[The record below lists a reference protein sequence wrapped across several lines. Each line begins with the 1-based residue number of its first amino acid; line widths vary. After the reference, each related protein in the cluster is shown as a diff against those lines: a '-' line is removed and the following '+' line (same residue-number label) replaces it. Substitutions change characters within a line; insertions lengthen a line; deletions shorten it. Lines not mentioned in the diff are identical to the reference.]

1 MFRLCSATGI
11 TTSWL
16 PKPTSFRRLSSHPE
30 AVDLPYIDM
39 GWTPVLTSSFE
50 ATSNESKS
58 RPSAKHTITVLWS
71 LWVTLQKQ
79 IWGRS
84 MMLVT
89 HTCCCSCWT
98 MDVDVSVYAAN
109 KQPKFK
115 VRTDVH
121 LIYQQYVCER
131 SVLLGPWGFSCHHT
145 SILSNS
151 KSPDFTKASLA
162 GLSPK
167 VGVLVVEQLQTL
179 HKHQLLSL
187 NLSFSSQLLSTF

>member
-1 MFRLCSATGI
+1 
-11 TTSWL
+11 
-16 PKPTSFRRLSSHPE
+16 
-30 AVDLPYIDM
+30 
-39 GWTPVLTSSFE
+39 
-50 ATSNESKS
+50 
-58 RPSAKHTITVLWS
+58 
-71 LWVTLQKQ
+71 
-79 IWGRS
+79 
-84 MMLVT
+84 
-89 HTCCCSCWT
+89 

-115 VRTDVH
+115 VRTDV
-121 LIYQQYVCER
+121 LILPAIR
-131 SVLLGPWGFSCHHT
+131 LRKIGSPRFPHDWILPWGFSCHHT

-187 NLSFSSQLLSTF
+187 NLSFHMSDAHCVQVHIIS